1 MQLNNSAIPHASKS
15 MMTGGHRLPV
25 KACLL
30 LLSIMLLAAGCSTR
44 AFIPPS
50 ESATAF
56 TERAITQSQ
65 GAVTVSAA
73 VPSAEEVKAL
83 LGVDLYRNDI
93 QPVWL
98 RAENNSDKQV
108 RVALWSLDPEYFS
121 PMEVAWNYRRQF
133 GSEGRRDLERW
144 LYENQ
149 MPRRIAPGK
158 SLSGFVFT
166 HRADG
171 TKGFNVDLYG
181 ADRSYNFTFFVPLPG
196 FRPDFMDVSFKTLY
210 QPDAIRDVD
219 LDGLGDLM
227 ESFDCCSTDASGE
240 LQGDPIN
247 IVLVG
252 TPLAVRRALLRG
264 AWQETRKDDPETA
277 VARTNYFDGRPPDGV
292 FLKSRPDGDERKQ
305 LRLWMAPIR
314 VDGQPL
320 WLGQISYNMSGVS
333 WLFARD
339 QYKIDPDIDDARMF
353 LVQNFWYS
361 QSLSGRGFVAGVPA
375 ASIDSPVANFE
386 GHEYF
391 TDGLR
396 SVLVLSESPIGLDET
411 ELFDWG
417 LEEKFGVGQ

>member
-1 MQLNNSAIPHASKS
+1 MRHDNPAIGYSDQAVTTGRSRSAGSC
-15 MMTGGHRLPV
+15 RLV
-25 KACLL
+25 LFAVL
-30 LLSIMLLAAGCSTR
+30 LLAAGCSTR

-56 TERAITQSQ
+56 TQRAVTQSQ

-73 VPSAEEVKAL
+73 VPSAEEVRAL
-83 LGVDLYRNDI
+83 LGVDLYKNDI

-98 RAENNSDKQV
+98 RAENNGDKQV
-108 RVALWSLDPEYFS
+108 RIALWSLDPEYFS
-121 PMEVAWNYRRQF
+121 PMEVAWNYRRHF

-166 HRADG
+166 HRSDG

-181 ADRSYNFTFFVPLPG
+181 TDRSYNFTFFVPLPG
-196 FRPDFMDVSFKTLY
+196 FRPDYMDVDFRSLY
-210 QPDAIRDVD
+210 QPDEIRDVD
-219 LDGLGDLM
+219 LSGIASLM
-227 ESFDCCSTDASGE
+227 ESFDCCSSDQSGE
-240 LQGDPIN
+240 LQGDPFN
-247 IVLVG
+247 VVLVG
-252 TPLAVRRALLRG
+252 SPLAVRRTLLRA
-264 AWQETRKDDPETA
+264 AWQETRQDDPETA
-277 VARTNYFDGRPPDGV
+277 VARTNYFAGRPPDGV
-292 FLKSRPDGDERKQ
+292 FLKARPDGDERKQ

-314 VDGQPL
+314 VDGHPL

-361 QSLSGRGFVAGVPA
+361 QSLSAHGFVGGIPA
-375 ASIDSPVANFE
+375 ASIDAPIENFE

-396 SVLVLSESPIGLDET
+396 SVLVLSETPIALDET
-411 ELFDWG
+411 KLIDLLPG
-417 LEEKFGVGQ
+417 PDSGVAQ